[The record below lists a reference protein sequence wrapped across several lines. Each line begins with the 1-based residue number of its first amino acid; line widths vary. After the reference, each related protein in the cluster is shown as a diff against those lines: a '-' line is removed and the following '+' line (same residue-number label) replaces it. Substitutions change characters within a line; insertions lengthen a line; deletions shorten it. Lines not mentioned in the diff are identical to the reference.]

1 MVASRYGVTMQ
12 GATALALTKLDVLSY
27 LDKIPVCV
35 AYEVNG
41 QRTDRF
47 PSGIE
52 LAEAKPVYEYV
63 NGWGCDISG
72 CRTFAELP
80 EAAQQYVKYIEAQ
93 MECPVQFV
101 SVGADREA
109 YIRMF

>member
-1 MVASRYGVTMQ
+1 M
-12 GATALALTKLDVLSY
+12 
-27 LDKIPVCV
+27 
-35 AYEVNG
+35 
-41 QRTDRF
+41 
-47 PSGIE
+47 
-52 LAEAKPVYEYV
+52 YEYV